1 MESNIES
8 TNRKLAS
15 VQIISEVLPLKENNY
30 LEIYKILG
38 WQVIDKKG
46 IYKQNQKIIYFE
58 IDSEIKPMPW
68 NNLKKGKSLKIMS
81 KKVFNQLSQGYIL
94 PISKNL
100 LNFLNVSEEELTIG
114 LDLTSQLE
122 INKYLNDSDNAKYF
136 SNDFPDK
143 LITRSDEPRI
153 QSNQKYINLFKDKP
167 YYISLKYD
175 GMSGTYLLIDNEFY
189 ICSRNYRIIPSEK
202 DNYTYVAK
210 KYDLENKLRKMA
222 ENKRNYAIQGEIYG
236 KKINGNYLEKDD
248 IYFIVFTIK
257 DIDNDKYLDLEEMKK
272 VCNEMDLEYVKILET
287 GEKFNYTEEDLK
299 EKSKGNYEGTENPR
313 EGIVVRLLENW
324 NEKGKER
331 MSFKYVNDDYLEYK
345 NQKNKKK

>member
-1 MESNIES
+1 MESIPNL

-15 VQIISEVLPLKENNY
+15 VQIISEVLPIKENNY
-30 LEIYKILG
+30 IELYKILG
-38 WQVIDKKG
+38 WQVVDKKG
-46 IYKQNQKIIYFE
+46 LYKQNQKIIYFE
-58 IDSEIKPMPW
+58 IDSEIKQMPW
-68 NNLKKGKSLKIMS
+68 NNLRKGNSLKIKS

-94 PISKNL
+94 PISKPL

-114 LDLTSQLE
+114 LDLTSQLN
-122 INKYLNDSDNAKYF
+122 ITKYLNDSDIGQNF
-136 SNDFPDK
+136 SPDFPDK
-143 LITRSDEPRI
+143 IITRSDEPRI
-153 QSNQKYINLFKDKP
+153 QSNQKYISLFKDKP

-222 ENKRNYAIQGEIYG
+222 ENKRNYAIQGEIYE

-272 VCNEMDLEYVKILET
+272 VCNEMDLEYVKILEI
-287 GEKFNYTEEDLK
+287 GEKFNYTEENLK